1 MPEYLIALAEQRLHA
16 RPSDAAEARDA
27 LEWIAG
33 REGKT
38 LDQLIEEMSLAAEN
52 TSPSR

>member
-1 MPEYLIALAEQRLHA
+1 MPESLITLAEQRLHA

-27 LEWIAG
+27 LEWLAG

-38 LDQLIEEMSLAAEN
+38 LDQLIEEMSLAAQHRG
-52 TSPSR
+52 TSR